1 MNEHISVTYSNTRI
15 EDDTDQFTQ
24 SYIDYNED
32 ITNMLGDIDNEL
44 AQQNS
49 FIKQCHDSSS
59 TEDEARSWRYPI
71 EDHLFTDINHH
82 ARTCMYV
89 NLYIC
94 PYQVRMST
102 DNTPFLQFIM
112 QKKNAGGVK
121 NLRDHANNYMDFY
134 SKTYFDH
141 HMININF
148 LDEVDKVIKIMMIGY
163 GKVLTNNDN
172 DKIKYK
178 GFIKRDNDFY
188 VFVDISQLWLNHHYL
203 NMHDHMWLV
212 SIYELW
218 GIKEVCSVPIS
229 DDVINLLNTNQYL
242 TRLYHAHADGDG
254 DGDKHGDK
262 EYPMPLTGFTVED
275 KIKMDFSMMM
285 GTTPS
290 VHRDLPHAYVYYYD
304 YNDCCYMLNNP
315 TYDAANNEITHSD
328 NTPHNNRDKVIMRN
342 YIMYDKRVTY
352 DDYIALSEEEK
363 EGRVLIIDNVCGSR
377 VGFVV
382 CNHSCQTPVN
392 SHDVLFM

>member
-1 MNEHISVTYSNTRI
+1 MNEHMSDTYSNTRI
-15 EDDTDQFTQ
+15 EDDADQFTH
-24 SYIDYNED
+24 SYINYNED
-32 ITNMLGDIDNEL
+32 IANMLVDIDNEL

-49 FIKQCHDSSS
+49 FINQCNDSSS

-71 EDHLFTDINHH
+71 EDHLYTDINHH
-82 ARTCMYV
+82 ARSSMYV

-112 QKKNAGGVK
+112 QKKNDRGVK

-134 SKTYFDH
+134 CKTYFDH
-141 HMININF
+141 HMTNINF
-148 LDEVDKVIKIMMIGY
+148 LDEVDKVIKMMMICY

-172 DKIKYK
+172 EKIKYK

-218 GIKEVCSVPIS
+218 GIKQVCSVPIS
-229 DDVINLLNTNQYL
+229 DDVINLFVSNQYL
-242 TRLYHAHADGDG
+242 TRLYHAGTDTD
-254 DGDKHGDK
+254 GDK

-285 GTTPS
+285 GTRSS

-315 TYDAANNEITHSD
+315 RRNAVTNDIEKS
-328 NTPHNNRDKVIMRN
+328 DKVIMRN

-352 DDYIALSEEEK
+352 NDYIALSEEEK
-363 EGRVLIIDNVCGSR
+363 EGRVLIIDNVCDSR